1 MAVRRHSNTTP
12 LQDSHVAFHI
22 SSNEISNNNGN
33 SNNNKTGSVSYWKL
47 LQTNREFR
55 LLILSRLISQCG
67 EWLTYIATIDFIEGQ
82 LLSQAEEGEEET
94 TTDGSSSSSPHHHH
108 RTAISILIVIRLLP
122 NVLLAALGGSL
133 ADARDRRQ
141 AMIVLDVAGAI
152 SALLFC
158 VAYYFQSLFLMY
170 LVSFLQQCI
179 GGLYQPSMDSVLPMT
194 VTTDQ
199 ELQKA
204 TTLSGLVWSTMAT
217 VGSAL
222 GGFLVA
228 QVGSYNCFCT
238 LW

>member
-1 MAVRRHSNTTP
+1 MAARRHSNTTP
-12 LQDSHVAFHI
+12 LQDGHVAAFH
-22 SSNEISNNNGN
+22 SSNESNKHK
-33 SNNNKTGSVSYWKL
+33 SNRGVSYWKL

-82 LLSQAEEGEEET
+82 LLSKAEDEDT
-94 TTDGSSSSSPHHHH
+94 STDGSSSLHHHHHHH

-133 ADARDRRQ
+133 ADAQDRRQ
-141 AMIVLDVAGAI
+141 AMMVLDVAGAI
-152 SALLFC
+152 SAMLFC

-228 QVGSYNCFCT
+228 KVGSYNCFCT
-238 LW
+238 L